1 MSVDRIA
8 TAQQSAY
15 FLSQINQAGAA
26 LDKTNQQIASGK
38 IANTYAGFGGQTQV
52 LTATLSAQARNNS
65 YATATTLATTQADLQ
80 DTQLTSLSSL
90 ATQLKT
96 AVSTAVANNDP
107 TTLMSQVSDIFDQA
121 TTILNSKDA
130 NGDYIY
136 GGGKTNTPPITVSSL
151 SDLIALPSMPSVSG
165 AFANGDDKKSVQVAD
180 GQTVTY
186 GVTAS
191 DVATGLMQSLSDIA
205 SFDAGST
212 GNLSGSTNLSDAQN
226 TFLSG
231 QISSIG
237 TVATNLNTVTAQ
249 NGFAYNQLQN
259 ATTQQSSL
267 STLYSGFVS
276 NMQDTNM
283 ADAATQ
289 LSLNQTA
296 LQAALQVTSTLNQL
310 TLLNYLPAA
319 SAGG

>member
-1 MSVDRIA
+1 MSIDRIS

-38 IANTYAGFGGQTQV
+38 IATTYAGFGGQAQV
-52 LTATLSAQARNNS
+52 LTATLSAKARNDS

-80 DTQLTSLSSL
+80 DTQLTALSGL
-90 ATQLKT
+90 AAQLQT
-96 AVSTAVANNDP
+96 AISTSVANNDP
-107 TTLMSQVSDIFDQA
+107 STLMSQVQNIFDQA

-136 GGGKTNTPPITVSSL
+136 GGGKTDTAPVTVSDLASL
-151 SDLIALPSMPSVSG
+151 VALPSVSG
-165 AFANGDDKKSVQVAD
+165 AFANGDEKKSVQVAD

-191 DVATGLMQSLSDIA
+191 DVGTGLMQALKDIA
-205 SFDAGST
+205 SFDAGGS
-212 GNLSGSTNLSDAQN
+212 GNFSGSTNLSQAQA
-226 TFLSG
+226 TFLNNE
-231 QISSIG
+231 IPTAG
-237 TVATNLNTVTAQ
+237 TVARDLNTATAQ
-249 NGFAYNQLQN
+249 NGYAYNQLQ
-259 ATTQQSSL
+259 AASGQQSSL
-267 STLYSGFVS
+267 STLYSGFIS

-283 ADAATQ
+283 ANAATQ

-296 LQAALQVTSTLNQL
+296 LQAALQVTSQLNKL
-310 TLLNYLPAA
+310 TLLNYLPV
-319 SAGG
+319 STTGG